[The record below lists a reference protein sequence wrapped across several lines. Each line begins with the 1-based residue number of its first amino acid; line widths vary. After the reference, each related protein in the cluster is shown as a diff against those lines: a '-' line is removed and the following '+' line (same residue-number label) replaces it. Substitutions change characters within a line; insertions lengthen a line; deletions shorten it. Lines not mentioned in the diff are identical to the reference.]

1 MDQQLFRARFLG
13 VLGGMGPMAGAAFMA
28 RLVALTQASSE
39 QAHIPAIL
47 WNDSRV
53 PDRPAGHAGSGPDPW
68 PWMLNG
74 LRHLEQAGAQ
84 AIAIP
89 CNTAHLW
96 HEHMVAATRLPVLH
110 IVEAVADDLERKGI
124 RRACIG
130 LMGTATTL
138 RLGLYQR
145 VLEARGHTCVLLDDA
160 EHKAF
165 CVAPIA
171 LVKANR
177 MEQACEPALKGA
189 QLLAA
194 RGAQAVV
201 LGCTELPLAIPHARR
216 GEVGVPVSDS
226 IDALALAAICWYEGR
241 G

>member
-1 MDQQLFRARFLG
+1 MDQHAFRGRFLG

-28 RLVALTQASSE
+28 RLVALTQAASE

-47 WNDSRV
+47 WNDPRI

-74 LRHLEQAGAQ
+74 LRRLEQAGAQ
-84 AIAIP
+84 AIAVP

-96 HEHMVAATRLPVLH
+96 HERMAAATHLPVLH
-110 IVEAVADDLERKGI
+110 IVEAVADDLDRKGI
-124 RRACIG
+124 RHAHIG

-160 EHKAF
+160 EHEVF
-165 CVAPIA
+165 CAAPIA

-177 MEQACEPALKGA
+177 MRQACEPALEGVR
-189 QLLAA
+189 LLVA

-201 LGCTELPLAIPHARR
+201 LGCTELPLAVPQDRR
-216 GEVGVPVSDS
+216 EEAGVPVSDS
-226 IDALALAAICWYEGR
+226 IDALALAAISWYEGR